1 MSQAIKEGSKTELLT
16 NSILHKRLMNL
27 YYQLYKNIDSKP
39 ENQEYILF
47 LLSLL
52 AEIVKQHPN
61 VRLPFAKKTALCLLS
76 FDEQSLLAVKG
87 NNQIVMILM
96 TLMENMARQGRLM
109 VRIGVE
115 KQLKESLL
123 LLISKVDEYSALR
136 ISLRALLEL

>member
-1 MSQAIKEGSKTELLT
+1 
-16 NSILHKRLMNL
+16 MNL
-27 YYQLYKNIDSKP
+27 YHKLYKTIDSKP

-47 LLSLL
+47 LLSIL
-52 AEIVKQHPN
+52 AEIVKQYPH

-76 FDEQSLLAVKG
+76 FDEQTLQVARGSH
-87 NNQIVMILM
+87 QIVLILM

-109 VRIGVE
+109 VRLGVE
-115 KQLKESLL
+115 KQLKQGLL